1 MVSLLVGRTIITTIT
16 LLLLAA
22 GLLAY
27 IFYFAPPPSELQPR
41 SKSSCIIARD
51 SVHNTITLYNLTNLE
66 ESIQSHPDP
75 IQANQRLL
83 EPTFVLSVPPTRNNG
98 DGPDKLIS
106 ARQGQQTDGSTNPP
120 PLACEE
126 THPIIS
132 PTKSNM
138 AKDVKLPFCD
148 ASLSVTAAD
157 PVDDGRFYVI
167 ANHRGT
173 KQRQLS
179 VLHIGNSSAL

>member
-1 MVSLLVGRTIITTIT
+1 MVSLLVGRTIITTII

-66 ESIQSHPDP
+66 IAIQHPDP

-83 EPTFVLSVPPTRNNG
+83 EPTFVLSAPPTRNNG

-106 ARQGQQTDGSTNPP
+106 SPQADASTNP

-132 PTKSNM
+132 PTKSNV
-138 AKDVKLPFCD
+138 AKDIKLPFCG
-148 ASLSVTAAD
+148 ASLSVAAAD

-173 KQRQLS
+173 TQRQLS
-179 VLHIGNSSAL
+179 VLHIGKNCAL